1 MKKNL
6 SLIVVLMLAA
16 SISIAQ
22 TANAVL
28 FTENGEK
35 FFVILNGLRK
45 NEKAQTNVRLT
56 ELTSMQY
63 KLKIIFESAELGEV
77 NTNLFLEP
85 GTERSFSVKKN
96 NKGTYV
102 LRMVSEDLIRIDVAD
117 VEPPP
122 PPPPSPADNYSTGG
136 TVQHSVT
143 TTTTSGGN
151 TDNVNIGMTVGEGGI
166 SINASGF
173 DDDGLVHQQTT
184 VTTTTTTTHSG
195 HTVVSGN
202 TPPPPP
208 PPAYV
213 PGYTG
218 PIGCPHP
225 MDPGSFSELKQTISS
240 KSFEDSKMT
249 IAKQVLRD
257 RCLIVSQIK
266 EICQLFTFEDNK
278 LTFAKYAYSY
288 AYDKGNYFKIND
300 VFTFETSI
308 EELNE
313 YIGGR

>member
-6 SLIVVLMLAA
+6 FFILVLLLAA
-16 SISIAQ
+16 SASMAQ

-63 KLKIIFESAELGEV
+63 KLKIIFEATELGEV
-77 NTNLFLEP
+77 STNLFLEP

-102 LRMVSEDLIRIDVAD
+102 LRMVSEDPIRSATSDV
-117 VEPPP
+117 PPP
-122 PPPPSPADNYSTGG
+122 PPPPSPADNYSSGG

-143 TTTTSGGN
+143 TTTTTGGT
-151 TDNVNIGMTVGEGGI
+151 TDNLNIGMSVGEGGI

-173 DDDGLVHQQTT
+173 DGDGTVHQQTT
-184 VTTTTTTTHSG
+184 VTTTTTTSHSG
-195 HTVVSGN
+195 HTVVTGN
-202 TPPPPP
+202 TPPPP

-218 PIGCPHP
+218 PIGCPQP
-225 MDPGSFSELKQTISS
+225 MDPGSFSELKQSISS
-240 KSFEDSKMT
+240 KTFEDSKMT

-257 RCLIVSQIK
+257 RCLIASQIK
-266 EICQLFTFEDNK
+266 EICQLFTFEENK
-278 LTFAKYAYSY
+278 LDFAKFAYGY
-288 AYDKGNYFKIND
+288 VYDKGNYFKIND
-300 VFTFETSI
+300 VFTFESSI